1 MRPVIDSTLT
11 IALYALVLILP
22 LSALIARRLPIGDTV
37 KLALAWVAIFGVLFI
52 VVTLWQGATGN
63 R

>member
-1 MRPVIDSTLT
+1 MPIM
-11 IALYALVLILP
+11 LYALVLILP
-22 LSALIARRLPIGDTV
+22 LSALVARRLPIGDAI

-52 VVTLWQGATGN
+52 FVTLWQGAASS